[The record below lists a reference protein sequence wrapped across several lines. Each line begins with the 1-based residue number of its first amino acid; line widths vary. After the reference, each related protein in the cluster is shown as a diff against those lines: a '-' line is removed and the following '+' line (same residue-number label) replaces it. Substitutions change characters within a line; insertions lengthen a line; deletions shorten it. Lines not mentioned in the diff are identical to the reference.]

1 MSLIIPTDAEKAQI
15 ERTIHDVAQ
24 KGAVRYEC
32 HLLKSGA
39 EVCEE
44 VEVAGLD
51 WVAPVVVVTGLL
63 IVIFSPAVSAPR
75 SGQPEEKRGAM
86 MAFSDII
93 LLLAGMVMTPVVKVW
108 HALQQRAHV
117 VAFLVMLSTPAL
129 LLWLGSLALK

>member
-1 MSLIIPTDAEKAQI
+1 MGTIIPNAAEQAQI

-63 IVIFSPAVSAPR
+63 IVIFSPAVSAPLN
-75 SGQPEEKRGAM
+75 GQPEEKRGRLRH
-86 MAFSDII
+86 FRTFFCCWRD
-93 LLLAGMVMTPVVKVW
+93 W
-108 HALQQRAHV
+108 R
-117 VAFLVMLSTPAL
+117 
-129 LLWLGSLALK
+129 